1 MEGQSSSI
9 SFFVNLPILWVTAF
23 LTILQADCFSP
34 TTFIGTLVCHKTT
47 TSKINHT
54 RKEIPV
60 EERFRHENY
69 APVIIEKD
77 KWEQVQFLLQQ
88 KELIIEKIRDRKNSD
103 IYDELLKKCE
113 ESIRL
118 IQEEISAMEDYETT
132 VKKRKSEI
140 KSVVE
145 LIDDVLSDGA
155 ISDANLR
162 LLVNKIIITEEGD
175 KLDVHIKLNA
185 KFTAHT
191 LMYDEN
197 GKMTDVMLSA

>member
-1 MEGQSSSI
+1 LCGTQIDEDVLDDLIYKELMRVKAEAIHIYESVEAKVKNWFKEEGI
-9 SFFVNLPILWVTAF
+9 TKNK
-23 LTILQADCFSP
+23 LQRYYAQLEQQRAD
-34 TTFIGTLVCHKTT
+34 
-47 TSKINHT
+47 
-54 RKEIPV
+54 
-60 EERFRHENY
+60 
-69 APVIIEKD
+69 
-77 KWEQVQFLLQQ
+77 Q
-88 KELIIEKIRDRKNSD
+88 KELIIEKIRDRKNLD

-118 IQEEISAMEDYETT
+118 IQEEISALEDYETT

-191 LMYDEN
+191 LMYDKN